1 MKAKASLFVVTLVSV
16 LSGVSYPGTAA
27 ESGPYFAS
35 LKSDEVYMREGP
47 SANNKVKWVYRRKGL
62 PVEVLASF
70 EVWRRVRTM
79 DGEIGWIHVA
89 LLSRDRTVAVAAGNE
104 AAVRGREDT
113 ASGIVAEA
121 KSGAIGRLMSC
132 GKLACQVKFDS
143 VAGWVERAQ
152 LWGIRDG
159 EQF

>member
-1 MKAKASLFVVTLVSV
+1 MRTKASPFAVAVVCV
-16 LSGVSYPGTAA
+16 LLGTVFPGMAA

-35 LKSDEVYMREGP
+35 LKSGEVYMREGP

-79 DGEIGWIHVA
+79 DGEIGWVHVA
-89 LLSRDRTVAVAAGNE
+89 LLSRDRTVAVASGQD
-104 AAVRGREDT
+104 AAVRGRDG
-113 ASGIVAEA
+113 ASAVVAEA
-121 KSGAIGRLMSC
+121 KAGAIGRLMGCS
-132 GKLACQVKFDS
+132 KLACQVKFDT
-143 VAGWVERAQ
+143 VTGWVDRGQ

>member
-1 MKAKASLFVVTLVSV
+1 MKAKASLFVVVLVLLGTEC
-16 LSGVSYPGTAA
+16 LSTAA
-27 ESGPYFAS
+27 ENGPYFAS
-35 LKSDEVYMREGP
+35 LKSAEVYMREGP

-89 LLSRDRTVAVAAGNE
+89 LLSRDRTVAVATGNE

-121 KSGAIGRLMSC
+121 KSGAIGRLMGC